1 MIPVKIDFDDKEFF
15 EFSEVLTPSAIERAM
30 KRAVRKTAKWV
41 RTHLSREVKD
51 ETSIKRKVI
60 VGRVKLY
67 NKDWQEG
74 IGDGKAVKVWFGA
87 DPIEADRIAKPIKM
101 SKGYRVK
108 KWKFP
113 AAFMPSKNPKYA
125 GKLYQRTTKKRLPIM
140 RSRVEIDDAANKAM
154 EKIEPLIP
162 ARMRQLAIQELRYE
176 MHKEQGTL

>member
-1 MIPVKIDFDDKEFF
+1 MNPVKIDFDDKEFF

-41 RTHLSREVKD
+41 RTHLLREVKD
-51 ETSIKRKVI
+51 IGIKRKII
-60 VGRVKLY
+60 VHRVRLY
-67 NKDWQEG
+67 NKNWREG
-74 IGDGKAVKVWFGA
+74 IAGGKAAKVWFGV
-87 DPIEADRIAKPIKM
+87 DPLEADRIAKPIKM

-113 AAFMPSKNPKYA
+113 TAFMPKSGRYA

-140 RSRVEIDDAANKAM
+140 RSKVEIDDAANKAM

-162 ARMRQLAIQELRYE
+162 ARMRQLVIQELRYE